1 MLDSNSAKAL
11 SLDIEEKGTCVV
23 VHCHGKLVS
32 GVNDVLFQGIHDL
45 IPNHKRVVID
55 LTDVSNMD
63 STGLGTLVRLYV
75 SAKAH
80 GSSLEL
86 INFGPRIRHLLG
98 LTNLLSV
105 LTTMG
110 EQGIRI
116 GF

>member
-1 MLDSNSAKAL
+1 MLDSNCAKQL
-11 SLDIEEKGTCVV
+11 TLEIEEKGTCML
-23 VHCHGKLVS
+23 VHCHGKLVA
-32 GVNDVLFQGIHDL
+32 GVSDVLYNGIHDL
-45 IPNHKRVVID
+45 IPGHKRIVID

-75 SAKAH
+75 SAKSK
-80 GSSLEL
+80 GCRLEL
-86 INFGPRIRHLLG
+86 INLGTRIRHLLG

-105 LTTMG
+105 LTEMG

>member
-1 MLDSNSAKAL
+1 MLDSNCARQL
-11 SLDIEEKGTCVV
+11 TLEIEEKGTCAV
-23 VHCHGKLVS
+23 VHCHGKMVA
-32 GVNDVLFQGIHDL
+32 GVNDVLYNGIHDL
-45 IPNHKRVVID
+45 IPGHKRIVID

-80 GSSLEL
+80 GCRLEL
-86 INFGPRIRHLLG
+86 INLGARIRHLLG

-105 LTTMG
+105 LTEMG

>member
-1 MLDSNSAKAL
+1 MLDSSCAKAL
-11 SLDIEEKGTCVV
+11 TFEIEEKGSCVL
-23 VHCHGKLVS
+23 VHCHGKLVA
-32 GVNDVLFQGIHDL
+32 GVHEALYKGIHDL
-45 IPNHKRVVID
+45 IPGHKRIVID

-75 SAKAH
+75 SAKSH
-80 GSSLEL
+80 GCSLEL
-86 INFGPRIRHLLG
+86 INLGARIRHLLG

-105 LTTMG
+105 LTVMG